1 MTYNARTKN
10 CAIHLET
17 NQVKGLLQMKH
28 IQWHGVHGSGPPIF
42 SLFCLCTFTEMH
54 KKSHH
59 ELPQADTTNTSNGLH
74 GWSRLDL
81 SPFLS
86 NCRLEMQFSIHN
98 CTREFQGE
106 TASLLAY
113 TKGQGTSYEQIR
125 VLFLL
130 KDPRMTCGSIIAPMS
145 KSNEPICESHVVP
158 GSIVDYTVPLHQV
171 KKNRFDIASF
181 EDIIN
186 VFLHMKFSDS
196 EFRYAVYFPNHF
208 EKD

>member
-1 MTYNARTKN
+1 MESIRFVTFSK
-10 CAIHLET
+10 
-17 NQVKGLLQMKH
+17 QLQIGDAVFHSQLYKR
-28 IQWHGVHGSGPPIF
+28 VSRRN
-42 SLFCLCTFTEMH
+42 SFTV
-54 KKSHH
+54 
-59 ELPQADTTNTSNGLH
+59 
-74 GWSRLDL
+74 
-81 SPFLS
+81 
-86 NCRLEMQFSIHN
+86 
-98 CTREFQGE
+98 
-106 TASLLAY
+106 AY

-158 GSIVDYTVPLHQV
+158 GSIVDYIVPLHQV